1 MTDWFPDQR
10 DDWRVKLKRL
20 LLDLD
25 ARIDFAVFQSGKWAR
40 ELYERF
46 TAIMDRFHV
55 AGWRRWLIV
64 EPLSEAA
71 TWGTF
76 GLLLMLAL
84 AIPSF
89 RETSDEDWLKKSEL
103 AVTFLDRYGN
113 EIGNRGIKHN
123 DSVPLEEMPDHLIKA
138 VLATEDRRFYEH
150 YGIDFY
156 GTLRALMTNARAG
169 GVVQGGSTITQQLAK
184 NLFLSNER
192 TIERKINEAFLASW
206 LETHLSKKEILKLY
220 LDRAYLGGGTFGVD
234 GAAQYYFG
242 KSVRDVT
249 LPEAA
254 MIAGLFKAPSKY
266 SPLANLPA
274 ARARANVV
282 LDNLVDTGFMTAGQ
296 VYGAR
301 RNPATPVDRR
311 EDYAPNYY
319 LDWAFDEMRKLVDT
333 FPKSVNDSF
342 FVVRTALDPNLQR
355 YADREAELILR
366 QYGHD
371 YGASQTALV
380 IADLDGG
387 VRAMVG
393 GRDYGESQFNR
404 AVDALRQPGSSFK
417 PYVYATALA
426 NGFTPTSIV
435 VDSPVCIGNW
445 CPHNYSGGYSGS
457 LTLTQAITNSVN
469 IIPVKLSIALGDGNP
484 KLGRAKIIQTARNFG
499 IYTPLPDTPS
509 LPIGAD
515 AVNVL
520 EHAVAYATFPN
531 LGRAVAPHAALEVRS
546 GTGRLIWRFDRD
558 GKRPEQVISPQ
569 VALEMIGM
577 MNSVVERG
585 TGKRAQLDATRVGGK
600 TGTTNG
606 YRDAWFVGY
615 TGNFTGAVW
624 MGNDDYT
631 PTKRMTGG
639 TLPAL
644 LWHNIMTYAHQ
655 NIELRP
661 LPGLPPIPPHAPSV
675 ADAALLQKNPAP
687 QQILLTRKAADALIR
702 IEHSLDDAS
711 HALSVEAAPARTL
724 GSLGGGEAGGSTVTA
739 ASELKPAGISR
750 GN

>member
-1 MTDWFPDQR
+1 MTDLFPDPGP
-10 DDWRVKLKRL
+10 DWRIKLKRV

-25 ARIDFAVFQSGKWAR
+25 ARIDFAVYQSGKWTR

-46 TAIMDRFHV
+46 TAIMDSFHV

-64 EPLSEAA
+64 EPMSEAA
-71 TWGTF
+71 TLGTG

-84 AIPSF
+84 AIPAF
-89 RETSDEDWLKKSEL
+89 RDTSDEDWLKKSEL

-123 DSVPLEEMPDHLIKA
+123 DSVTLEEMPDHLIKA

-150 YGIDFY
+150 FGIDFF
-156 GTLRALMTNARAG
+156 GTFRALLTNARAG

-192 TIERKINEAFLASW
+192 TIERKIKEAFLALW
-206 LETHLSKKEILKLY
+206 LETHLAKNDILKLY
-220 LDRAYLGGGTFGVD
+220 LDRAYLGGGTFGVN

-254 MIAGLFKAPSKY
+254 MLAGLFKAPSKF
-266 SPLANLPA
+266 SPLVNLPA

-282 LDNLVDTGFMTAGQ
+282 LDNLVEAGFMTEGQ

-301 RNPATPVDRR
+301 RNPATPIDRR
-311 EDYAPNYY
+311 QEDAPNYY
-319 LDWAFDEMRKLVDT
+319 LDWAFDEMRKLVEK
-333 FPKSVNDSF
+333 FAKSVTESF
-342 FVVRTALDPNLQR
+342 FVVRTAIDPNLQR
-355 YADREAELILR
+355 YAEREVESALR

-371 YGASQTALV
+371 YGAGQSALV
-380 IADLDGG
+380 VADLDGA

-393 GRDYGESQFNR
+393 GRDYGASQFNR

-426 NGFTPTSIV
+426 NGFTPQTIV

-457 LTLTQAITNSVN
+457 MTLTQAITNSVN

-515 AVNVL
+515 EVNVL

-531 LGRAVAPHAALEVRS
+531 LGKVVKPHAALEVRT
-546 GTGRLIWRFDRD
+546 GTGELVWRFDRD

-577 MNSVVERG
+577 MNSVVMNG
-585 TGKRAQLDATRVGGK
+585 TGRRAQLDGIQVCGK

-615 TGNFTGAVW
+615 TGNFSGAVW

-639 TLPAL
+639 TIPAL
-644 LWHNIMTYAHQ
+644 IWHNVMAYAHQ
-655 NIELRP
+655 SVELRP
-661 LPGLPPIPPHAPSV
+661 LPGLPPPQHAPAV
-675 ADAALLQKNPAP
+675 ADAALQGAPAP
-687 QQILLTRKAADALIR
+687 QQILLTRKGTEALVR
-702 IEHSLDDAS
+702 VEHLLDDAIRAMP
-711 HALSVEAAPARTL
+711 ALTAPAGTL
-724 GSLGGGEAGGSTVTA
+724 GELGGGESRINTLTA
-739 ASELKPAGISR
+739 ASEQQSAGASR

>member
-10 DDWRVKLKRL
+10 DDWRLKLKRF

-25 ARIDFAVFQSGKWAR
+25 ARIDFAVYQSGKWTR

-55 AGWRRWLIV
+55 AGWRRWLII

-76 GLLLMLAL
+76 GLLLLLTL

-220 LDRAYLGGGTFGVD
+220 LDRAYLGGGTFGVN
-234 GAAQYYFG
+234 GAAQFYFG

-254 MIAGLFKAPSKY
+254 MLAGLFKAPSKY

-311 EDYAPNYY
+311 EDYSPNYY

-333 FPKSVNDSF
+333 FPKSVNESF
-342 FVVRTALDPNLQR
+342 FVVRTALDPDLQR
-355 YADREAELILR
+355 YADREAESTLR
-366 QYGHD
+366 QFGHD

-387 VRAMVG
+387 VRTMVG
-393 GRDYGESQFNR
+393 GRDYGASQFNR
-404 AVDALRQPGSSFK
+404 AVDAMRQPGSSFK

-426 NGFTPTSIV
+426 NGFTPNSIV

-520 EHAVAYATFPN
+520 EHSVAYATFPN
-531 LGRAVAPHAALEVRS
+531 LGKAVTPHAALEVRS
-546 GTGRLIWRFDRD
+546 GAGEVIWRFDRD
-558 GKRPEQVISPQ
+558 GKRPQQVISPQ

-577 MNSVVERG
+577 MNSVVEKG
-585 TGKRAQLDATRVGGK
+585 TGKRAQLDGTRVAGK

-644 LWHNIMTYAHQ
+644 LWHNVMTYAHQ
-655 NIELRP
+655 GIELRP

-675 ADAALLQKNPAP
+675 ADAALLKESPAP
-687 QQILLTRKAADALIR
+687 QQLLLTRKATDALIR

-711 HALSVEAAPARTL
+711 HALSVEATPAGTL
-724 GSLGGGEAGGSTVTA
+724 GLLDGGETRGGTVTA
-739 ASELKPAGISR
+739 ASELKPAGFSR

>member
-1 MTDWFPDQR
+1 M
-10 DDWRVKLKRL
+10 
-20 LLDLD
+20 
-25 ARIDFAVFQSGKWAR
+25 
-40 ELYERF
+40 
-46 TAIMDRFHV
+46 
-55 AGWRRWLIV
+55 
-64 EPLSEAA
+64 
-71 TWGTF
+71 
-76 GLLLMLAL
+76 
-84 AIPSF
+84 
-89 RETSDEDWLKKSEL
+89 
-103 AVTFLDRYGN
+103 
-113 EIGNRGIKHN
+113 
-123 DSVPLEEMPDHLIKA
+123 
-138 VLATEDRRFYEH
+138 
-150 YGIDFY
+150 
-156 GTLRALMTNARAG
+156 
-169 GVVQGGSTITQQLAK
+169 
-184 NLFLSNER
+184 
-192 TIERKINEAFLASW
+192 
-206 LETHLSKKEILKLY
+206 
-220 LDRAYLGGGTFGVD
+220 
-234 GAAQYYFG
+234 
-242 KSVRDVT
+242 
-249 LPEAA
+249 
-254 MIAGLFKAPSKY
+254 
-266 SPLANLPA
+266 
-274 ARARANVV
+274 
-282 LDNLVDTGFMTAGQ
+282 
-296 VYGAR
+296 
-301 RNPATPVDRR
+301 
-311 EDYAPNYY
+311 
-319 LDWAFDEMRKLVDT
+319 
-333 FPKSVNDSF
+333 
-342 FVVRTALDPNLQR
+342 
-355 YADREAELILR
+355 
-366 QYGHD
+366 
-371 YGASQTALV
+371 
-380 IADLDGG
+380 
-387 VRAMVG
+387 
-393 GRDYGESQFNR
+393 
-404 AVDALRQPGSSFK
+404 
-417 PYVYATALA
+417 
-426 NGFTPTSIV
+426 
-435 VDSPVCIGNW
+435 
-445 CPHNYSGGYSGS
+445 
-457 LTLTQAITNSVN
+457 TLTQAITNSVN

-531 LGRAVAPHAALEVRS
+531 LGKAVAPHAALEVRS
-546 GTGRLIWRFDRD
+546 GTGQLIWRFDRD

-675 ADAALLQKNPAP
+675 ADAALLQNNPAP